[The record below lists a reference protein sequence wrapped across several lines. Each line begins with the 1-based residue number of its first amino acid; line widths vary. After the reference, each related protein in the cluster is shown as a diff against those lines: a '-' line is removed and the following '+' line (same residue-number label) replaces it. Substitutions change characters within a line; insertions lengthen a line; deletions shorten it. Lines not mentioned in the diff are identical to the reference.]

1 MKAIRPGVLDPRML
15 VLGLLRERRQ
25 HFPPPPSALEVE
37 HFLQYLGVFREN
49 AGVREIILLILQS
62 ASLAFVSLNVKPPP
76 RYQYLAE
83 ALGVFS

>member
-1 MKAIRPGVLDPRML
+1 MLDPRML
-15 VLGLLRERRQ
+15 VLGL

-49 AGVREIILLILQS
+49 AGVREIISVILQS

-83 ALGVFS
+83 AICVFS